1 MACSSITM
9 LTPPGSRYA
18 ADMNATVD
26 SHALSVIDAMR
37 GPIAAVHTPFDAS
50 GRFDPGV
57 IPDYAGH
64 LHSSGIST
72 VYVCGSTGE
81 SLALTTAER
90 RSILEAWAETSAGS
104 IRIIAHV
111 GSNALPEA
119 EELARHA
126 HAVGVDAISA
136 MNPTFGRARDVEGL
150 VGHHARIAAAGE
162 DRPYLVYEISAFG
175 GVSFPASEVIECA
188 VSRIPGFAGLKF
200 TSSDPIQL
208 QLAVALAETNGLR
221 IFFGADENLLAGLA
235 AGCVAAIGSTYG
247 YAAEPAHEV
256 FRAFA
261 AGDMLAARIA
271 QRRIARLVA
280 PLLRHGVLRTGRALL
295 ETVGVPI
302 GPPRSPETPLEPE
315 TLAAVL
321 EEIAPLG
328 VPGLMPGSDTTEHRP

>member
-1 MACSSITM
+1 MKT
-9 LTPPGSRYA
+9 
-18 ADMNATVD
+18 TVD
-26 SHALSVIDAMR
+26 SNSCSEIHAMR

-50 GRFDPGV
+50 GRIDPGV
-57 IPDYAGH
+57 VPAYAEH
-64 LHSSGIST
+64 LRSAGIAA

-90 RSILEAWAETSAGS
+90 RSILEAWTETAAGS

-126 HAVGVDAISA
+126 HEVGVDAISA
-136 MNPTFGRARDVEGL
+136 MNPTFGRARNVDDL
-150 VGHHARIAAAGE
+150 VRHHARIAAAGE

-175 GVSFPASEVIECA
+175 GVSFPAAEVIERA
-188 VSRIPGFAGLKF
+188 VSMIPGFAGLKF
-200 TSSDPIQL
+200 TSSDPLQL
-208 QLAVALAETNGLR
+208 QLAVALAETHGLR
-221 IFFGADENLLAGLA
+221 IFFGADENLLSGLA
-235 AGCVAAIGSTYG
+235 AGCVSAIGSTYG
-247 YAAEPAHEV
+247 YAAEPAHAV

-261 AGDMLAARIA
+261 EGDMVAARAA

-302 GPPRSPETPLEPE
+302 GPPRSPETALEPE
-315 TLAAVL
+315 ALATVL
-321 EEIAPLG
+321 EEISPLG
-328 VPGLMPGSDTTEHRP
+328 IPGLTAESDAREREP

>member
-1 MACSSITM
+1 MK
-9 LTPPGSRYA
+9 LP
-18 ADMNATVD
+18 VD
-26 SHALSVIDAMR
+26 SNARAVIDALR

-57 IPDYAGH
+57 VPDYAGH
-64 LHSSGIST
+64 LLSAGIT
-72 VYVCGSTGE
+72 AVYVCGSTGE

-90 RSILEAWAETSAGS
+90 RSILETWAETAAGS

-111 GSNALPEA
+111 GSNALPES

-126 HAVGVDAISA
+126 HEVGVDAISA

-150 VGHHARIAAAGE
+150 VDHHARIAAAGE
-162 DRPYLVYEISAFG
+162 GRPYLVYEIAAFG
-175 GVSFPASEVIECA
+175 GVSFPATEVIESA
-188 VSRIPGFAGLKF
+188 IPRIPGFAGLKF

-208 QLAVALAETNGLR
+208 QLAVALAETHGLR

-247 YAAEPAHEV
+247 YAAEPAHAV

-261 AGDMLAARIA
+261 EGDLRSARIA
-271 QRRIARLVA
+271 QRRIARLVV
-280 PLLRHGVLRTGRALL
+280 PLHRHGVLRTGRALL

-302 GPPRSPETPLEPE
+302 GPPRSPEKRLEPE
-315 TLAAVL
+315 ALAAVL
-321 EEIAPLG
+321 EEIKSLDI
-328 VPGLMPGSDTTEHRP
+328 PGLAPASDLPEGRP

>member
-1 MACSSITM
+1 MKVH
-9 LTPPGSRYA
+9 
-18 ADMNATVD
+18 VD
-26 SHALSVIDAMR
+26 SNSIPSIQDMR

-57 IPDYAGH
+57 VPEYAEH
-64 LHSSGIST
+64 LRDAGIT
-72 VYVCGSTGE
+72 AVYVCGSTGE

-90 RSILEAWAETSAGS
+90 RSILETWVASAGES
-104 IRIIAHV
+104 IGIIAHV

-126 HAVGVDAISA
+126 HEVGVDGISA
-136 MNPTFGRARDVEGL
+136 MNPTFGRARDVDAL
-150 VGHHARIAAAGE
+150 VGHHARIAAAGGG
-162 DRPYLVYEISAFG
+162 RPYLVYEISAFG

-188 VSRIPGFAGLKF
+188 VPRIPGFAGLKF

-208 QLAVALAETNGLR
+208 QLAVDLAERHDLR

-247 YAAEPAHEV
+247 YAAEPAHAV

-261 AGDMLAARIA
+261 DGDLVAARAA
-271 QRRIARLVA
+271 QRRIARLVV

-302 GPPRSPETPLEPE
+302 GPPRSPESRLEPAA
-315 TLAAVL
+315 LAAVL
-321 EEIAPLG
+321 EELAPLG
-328 VPGLMPGSDTTEHRP
+328 IPGLNPGPCDTRRRS

>member
-1 MACSSITM
+1 MQT
-9 LTPPGSRYA
+9 T
-18 ADMNATVD
+18 ADSNAM
-26 SHALSVIDAMR
+26 SEIDAMR

-57 IPDYAGH
+57 IPGYAEH
-64 LHSSGIST
+64 LLSSGIGA

-81 SLALTTAER
+81 SLALTTVER
-90 RSILEAWAETSAGS
+90 RSILETWSDTAAGS
-104 IRIIAHV
+104 MKIIAHV

-136 MNPTFGRARDVEGL
+136 MNPTFGRARDVDAL

-162 DRPYLVYEISAFG
+162 GRPYLVYEIAAFG
-175 GVSFPASEVIECA
+175 GVSFPASEVIESA
-188 VSRIPGFAGLKF
+188 VSRVPGFAGLKF

-208 QLAVALAETNGLR
+208 QLAVALAEIHGLR
-221 IFFGADENLLAGLA
+221 IFFGSDENLLSGLA
-235 AGCVAAIGSTYG
+235 AGCVSAIGSTYG
-247 YAAEPAHEV
+247 YAAEPAHAV

-261 AGDMLAARIA
+261 EGDLIAARTA
-271 QRRIARLVA
+271 QRRIARLVL

-302 GPPRSPETPLEPE
+302 GPPRSPETRLEPE
-315 TLAAVL
+315 ALAAVL

-328 VPGLMPGSDTTEHRP
+328 VPGLTMGSDGMERRS